1 MIAYN
6 MRYKGPLEYDKFILN
21 ILQFATEVNYIK
33 DIELQEDEEYIS
45 ILTMHKQI
53 TEYLSEISGTNS
65 VSSKCYIKSLLN
77 MEAQQ

>member
-1 MIAYN
+1 

-33 DIELQEDEEYIS
+33 NIELKEDEDYVSIIS
-45 ILTMHKQI
+45 MHNQI
-53 TEYLSEISGTNS
+53 SQYLLEINGAYSI
-65 VSSKCYIKSLLN
+65 SSKCYIKSLLN